1 MNGLAFFRKEWKVRI
16 MKRTKRSEQASCN
29 RAVRD
34 AFRGIPPSMAAYFVD
49 DSIVEMVE
57 EEDRE
62 IANYEKNHDM
72 LTVYF

>member
-1 MNGLAFFRKEWKVRI
+1 MSK
-16 MKRTKRSEQASCN
+16 MTKRQEEAAAN

-34 AFRGIPPSMAAYFVD
+34 AFRSIKPSMAACFVD
-49 DSIVEMVE
+49 EYIVKMVE